1 VSTLERMVACHC
13 SMTAGAKR
21 GVIPGDESL
30 ARTKASSV
38 KAPTPAQLGFESE
51 LFWSN
56 LKIQKDRERERD
68 PSVYDF
74 VLKQFHTIS
83 NIHFAMVCIPFW
95 VPCQFHPFFVS
106 CLQVTAL
113 PQATMC

>member
-1 VSTLERMVACHC
+1 MTLDILAACHCSIC

-30 ARTKASSV
+30 APTKASSV

-56 LKIQKDRERERD
+56 LKIQKDTEREREILLYMTL
-68 PSVYDF
+68 S
-74 VLKQFHTIS
+74 
-83 NIHFAMVCIPFW
+83 
-95 VPCQFHPFFVS
+95 
-106 CLQVTAL
+106 
-113 PQATMC
+113 

>member
-56 LKIQKDRERERD
+56 LKIQKDREREREILLYMTL
-68 PSVYDF
+68 S
-74 VLKQFHTIS
+74 
-83 NIHFAMVCIPFW
+83 
-95 VPCQFHPFFVS
+95 
-106 CLQVTAL
+106 
-113 PQATMC
+113 